1 MADEKTKKD
10 DVLEINDD
18 EDQEDT
24 PKEIEE
30 NTGN

>member
-18 EDQEDT
+18 EDQENT

>member
-10 DVLEINDD
+10 EVLEINDD
-18 EDQEDT
+18 EDQENT